1 MKAAARAPCGLARH
15 GEAHEVVTAPQGAA
29 QPEGRAPF
37 APATGI
43 DLLHP
48 GSGTHAAERVAAAQM
63 HTATHTSPSHHVE
76 ATLAPVAAP
85 VAHLPAVQLSGS
97 PGGCV
102 ESNRFMTLSSQPQDD
117 ASQPHLEFAAE
128 PSLSAL
134 PGAPDA
140 TFVDQEQVCCEGTGA
155 PVLLPD
161 AAMKFDRA
169 AHAAD
174 GEAAADADVLQQPA
188 TSKAQKPSSTP
199 SSATDARPCDGVTLG
214 NPVSRKY
221 AAHAPVLP
229 GSSQATDALP
239 HAAQGTCHVPHDT
252 ASPGRRTAHQEVH
265 AAVGAVIAA
274 PAHKDDVQLP
284 PDRAADA
291 GPASPMCMPPPS
303 AAVMADNAADAPAD
317 QDAVGM
323 QDRTEAPSVVDLSN
337 DMTQQQCLPA
347 ASHALPEQAR
357 DSTEASKAF
366 STGFDIPPSKRTM
379 LPKQGWQKRKRSG
392 SAGARAGGH
401 TAPVTTGPRLTL
413 TPSKP
418 RDAAAAAIDSEHAA
432 DEVGQRLG
440 AGDERKAADAEGAAR
455 IEAQGVAGGAAAC
468 DAPVPQQPAIMLQ
481 VDENAD
487 YSGPVRPADV
497 GQAHACMSDHARP
510 SSAENASGQP
520 VAPDATEPQEQSLQ
534 SCHGHAEAGA
544 SNAAQPMAAQ
554 AAATQREQCSP
565 GSKRQPFLPPGAH
578 GTSGGQV
585 TETPLESCSWRPA
598 GTQMMHTPQR
608 LGFASNTCI
617 PDTPSASEHEDDPSS
632 QQRSQR
638 LLAMQPPLVARRQR
652 AQQALTAHA
661 RAPEP
666 TQDGNGANPR
676 QTTAAQAAYAGE
688 YAVCCTAANGTRGND
703 VAAKSATP
711 NASCQRGKEN
721 ADSTQR
727 AETAPDGNVKAG
739 NPNVPAHMHVS
750 GIATTDCTAAEH
762 VNPQAH
768 TVRVAGGAS
777 VAAAH
782 SPAPHLDQ
790 GHAMVIPKVLPVPTK
805 RPSRLSRLPGR
816 AARNSAQ

>member
-1 MKAAARAPCGLARH
+1 MKAAARAPRGLARH

-29 QPEGRAPF
+29 QPEDRAPF

-97 PGGCV
+97 PDGCV
-102 ESNRFMTLSSQPQDD
+102 QSKRFMTLSSQPQDD

-134 PGAPDA
+134 PVAPDA
-140 TFVDQEQVCCEGTGA
+140 TFVDQEQVCCEGTGV

-174 GEAAADADVLQQPA
+174 SEAAADADVLQQPA
-188 TSKAQKPSSTP
+188 TNKAQKPSSTP
-199 SSATDARPCDGVTLG
+199 ISATDARPSDGVTLE
-214 NPVSRKY
+214 NSVSRTY
-221 AAHAPVLP
+221 AVHAP
-229 GSSQATDALP
+229 ATDALP
-239 HAAQGTCHVPHDT
+239 HAAQVTCHVPHDT
-252 ASPGRRTAHQEVH
+252 ASSGRRTAHQEVH

-274 PAHKDDVQLP
+274 PAHKDDGQLP
-284 PDRAADA
+284 QDRAADA

-303 AAVMADNAADAPAD
+303 AVVMANNAADVPAD
-317 QDAVGM
+317 QDAAGM
-323 QDRTEAPSVVDLSN
+323 QDRTVVDLSN
-337 DMTQQQCLPA
+337 DMTQQQCLPT

-366 STGFDIPPSKRTM
+366 STGFNIPPSKRTM
-379 LPKQGWQKRKRSG
+379 LPKQVWQKRKRSG

-418 RDAAAAAIDSEHAA
+418 RDAAAAAIDSEHTA

-440 AGDERKAADAEGAAR
+440 AGDERKAAVAEGAAR
-455 IEAQGVAGGAAAC
+455 IRAQGGSGGAAAC

-487 YSGPVRPADV
+487 YGGHVRPANV
-497 GQAHACMSDHARP
+497 GQAHGCMSDHARP

-534 SCHGHAEAGA
+534 CCCGHAEAGA
-544 SNAAQPMAAQ
+544 GNAAQPMAAQ
-554 AAATQREQCSP
+554 AAATQRERCSP
-565 GSKRQPFLPPGAH
+565 GSKRQLILPPGAH

-585 TETPLESCSWRPA
+585 TEAPQESSWRPA
-598 GTQMMHTPQR
+598 GTQMMRTPQR

-666 TQDGNGANPR
+666 TQDGKGANPR

-688 YAVCCTAANGTRGND
+688 YAVCGTAATGTRGND
-703 VAAKSATP
+703 VAAKSASPT
-711 NASCQRGKEN
+711 ASFQPGKEN

-727 AETAPDGNVKAG
+727 AETAPDGKVKAG

-768 TVRVAGGAS
+768 TVSVARGAS

-782 SPAPHLDQ
+782 SPAPHPDQ

-805 RPSRLSRLPGR
+805 RPNRLSRLPGR